1 MKKLLVLLMI
11 VCAGCARFQSVTID
25 GELQKWHPITLTFK
39 GPFLSETADD
49 NPFMNYRLDVTF
61 TNGNRAIT
69 VPGYFAADGNAEETG
84 ASSGNKWRVHFV
96 ADTSGLWEYSVSFRT
111 GAGVAVDPDPAAGS
125 PAALDGKTG
134 TIIVQES
141 DKTGS
146 DYRARGMLLCSE
158 NHYLRFTESGE
169 YFIKGGADSPENFF
183 AYFEFDGTPQG
194 THKYAPHAGDWKPG
208 DPVWQK
214 SKGKNIIGALNYL
227 AGKGMNSVYFLTMNV
242 AGDGKDVWPW
252 TDENERYR
260 FDCSKLAQWDI
271 VFSHMDK
278 LGLLLHVVTQD
289 TENDS
294 LLDDGEMGPQRS
306 LYYRELIARFS
317 YHSALV
323 WNLGE
328 ENTNTDSQRIAFVD
342 FFERNDPYR
351 HPLVIH
357 THPGQYD
364 SVYPALLGLDSF
376 DGASLQM
383 ADMRDTH
390 SETVKWLEKSATA
403 GRPWF
408 VCLDETGPWNIGVQ
422 PDSNDYWHD
431 DVRRYALWGNL
442 MAGGSGCEW
451 YFGYSLPHNDLNCE
465 DWRSRDHLWDI
476 TRIALDFFINNLPF
490 WEMESSDDLLS
501 NKNACCFAKPGEIY
515 TVYLPGN
522 VSSGVFITRG
532 EYDMAWFNPRTGGD
546 LQSMAPVFVQQNSML
561 QFGAPP
567 AEPEKDWVLIL
578 RKKNI

>member
-1 MKKLLVLLMI
+1 MKRLLFLLMI
-11 VCAGCARFQSVTID
+11 VCAGCSRFQSVTIE
-25 GELQKWHPITLTFK
+25 GELIKWHPVTITFR
-39 GPFLSETADD
+39 GPSLSETADD

-69 VPGYFAADGNAEETG
+69 VPGYFAADGNAAETG
-84 ASSGNKWRVHFV
+84 ASAGNKWRVHFI

-111 GAGVAVDPDPAAGS
+111 GVGVAVDPDPAAGE
-125 PAALDGKTG
+125 PVALDGKTG
-134 TIIVQES
+134 TITVLES

-158 NHYLRFTESGE
+158 NHYLRFAESGE
-169 YFIKGGADSPENFF
+169 YFLKGGADSPENFL
-183 AYFEFDGTPQG
+183 AYYEFDGTPNAS
-194 THKYAPHAGDWKPG
+194 HKYAPHAGDWKPG
-208 DPVWQK
+208 DPVWHKNQ
-214 SKGKNIIGALNYL
+214 GKNIIGALNYL

-252 TDENERYR
+252 TNENERYR

-278 LGLLLHVVTQD
+278 LGLLLHVVTQE

-294 LLDDGEMGPQRS
+294 LLDEGEMGPQRS

-328 ENTNTDSQRIAFVD
+328 ENTNTDSQRIAFAEY
-342 FFERNDPYR
+342 FERNDPYR
-351 HPLVIH
+351 HPVVIH

-364 SVYPALLGLDSF
+364 RVYPALLGLDSF

-383 ADMRDTH
+383 ADMKDTH
-390 SETVKWLEKSATA
+390 SETVKWLEKSSAA

-408 VCLDETGPWNIGVQ
+408 VCLDEIGPWNIGVQ

-431 DVRRYALWGNL
+431 DVRRYTLWGNL

-465 DWRSRDHLWDI
+465 DWRSRDHLWDM

-490 WEMESSDDLLS
+490 WEMECGDDLLT
-501 NKNACCFAKPGEIY
+501 NKNAWCFAKPGEIY

-522 VSSGVFITRG
+522 ESSGLLIAKG

-546 LQSMAPVFVQQNSML
+546 LQGMTTVSVQQNTL
-561 QFGAPP
+561 IQPGAPP
-567 AEPEKDWVLIL
+567 AEPEKDWVILL
-578 RKKNI
+578 RKKNN